1 MLILPV
7 LKLASNFGGLS
18 ELSASGII
26 SMGI

>member
-18 ELSASGII
+18 ELSAGDII
-26 SMGI
+26 SMAI